1 MIDSILF
8 DNDFLQ
14 KLEQFSLL
22 SRKLRKGAVRGEHRV
37 IRRGMSTEFH
47 DYKAYNSGDDLRYID
62 WNIYGRLDKL
72 LIKLFSGEEDQSV
85 HILLDTSLSMN
96 TGTPSKID
104 YAKQIAGALAYIA
117 VHSLDRVGITSF
129 SDRTGAI
136 YVPERRLTNIYSM
149 FRYLESIKV
158 DGTTAFNKA
167 LKEYSGKVKRPGTA
181 VVISDMLDRGGF
193 EEGLLSL
200 IYRKF
205 DVVLLQILSEDE
217 LLPAISGSVKLID
230 AETDV
235 QMRVSIDKQS
245 ARQYQ
250 EELEGW
256 FSSIERFCR
265 QKNIDYIRSG
275 NLVPI
280 EDFLL
285 KYLRHGGMI
294 G

>member
-1 MIDSILF
+1 MENSLLF
-8 DNDFLQ
+8 DNEFLQ
-14 KLEQFSLL
+14 KLERFSIL

-37 IRRGMSTEFH
+37 IRKGMSTEFH
-47 DYKAYNSGDDLRYID
+47 DYRDYNSGDDLRYID
-62 WNIYGRLDKL
+62 WNIYGRLDRL

-96 TGTPSKID
+96 DGRPSKID

-129 SDRTGAI
+129 SDRMGEI
-136 YVPERRLTNIYSM
+136 FVPERRLSNMYSM
-149 FRYLESIKV
+149 FQYLESIETE
-158 DGTTAFNKA
+158 GSTSFNKA
-167 LKEYSGKVKRPGTA
+167 LKEYSQKVKRPGTA
-181 VVISDMLDRGGF
+181 VIISDLLDRDGF

-205 DVVLLQILSEDE
+205 DVVVLQVLSEEE
-217 LLPAISGSVKLID
+217 LSPDLSGSVKLID
-230 AETDV
+230 SESDG
-235 QMRVSIDKQS
+235 QIRVSIDKKFT
-245 ARQYQ
+245 RQYQ
-250 EELEGW
+250 EELGQW
-256 FSSIERFCR
+256 FETIESFCR
-265 QKNIDYIRSG
+265 KKNIDYIRSG

>member
-1 MIDSILF
+1 MEDSLLF
-8 DNDFLQ
+8 DNDFLR
-14 KLEQFSLL
+14 KLEKFSIL

-47 DYKAYNSGDDLRYID
+47 DYKDYHSGDDLRYID
-62 WNIYGRLDKL
+62 WNIFERLDKL
-72 LIKLFSGEEDQSV
+72 LIKIFSGEEDQSV

-96 TGTPSKID
+96 SGNPAKID

-129 SDRTGAI
+129 SDRMGEI
-136 YVPERRLTNIYSM
+136 FVPERRLSNMYSM
-149 FRYLESIKV
+149 FRYIESIKA
-158 DGTTAFNKA
+158 DGSTAFNKA
-167 LKEYSGKVKRPGTA
+167 LKEYAGKVKRPGTA
-181 VVISDMLDRGGF
+181 VVISDMMDREGF

-205 DVVLLQILSEDE
+205 DVVVLQVLSEEE
-217 LLPAISGSVKLID
+217 LSPRISGSMKLID
-230 AETDV
+230 SESNNKI
-235 QMRVSIDKQS
+235 RVSIDKKYS
-245 ARQYQ
+245 REYLT
-250 EELEGW
+250 ELENW
-256 FSSIERFCR
+256 FETIELFCR

-285 KYLRHGGMI
+285 KYLRQGGMI

>member
-1 MIDSILF
+1 MEGSLLF
-8 DNDFLQ
+8 DNNFLR
-14 KLEQFSLL
+14 KLEKFSIL

-47 DYKAYNSGDDLRYID
+47 DYKDYNRGDDLRYID

-72 LIKLFSGEEDQSV
+72 LIKIFSGEEDQSV

-96 TGTPSKID
+96 SGKPLKMD

-129 SDRTGAI
+129 SDRMGEI
-136 YVPERRLTNIYSM
+136 YIPERRLSRLFSM
-149 FRYLESIKV
+149 FHYLESIEA
-158 DGTTAFNKA
+158 GGSTAFNKA

-181 VVISDMLDRGGF
+181 VVISDMMDPKGF

-205 DVVLLQILSEDE
+205 DVVLLQVLSEEE
-217 LLPAISGSVKLID
+217 LSPGLSGSVKLID
-230 AETDV
+230 SESKIPLKL
-235 QMRVSIDKQS
+235 SIDKKYT
-245 ARQYQ
+245 REYGT
-250 EELEGW
+250 ELESW
-256 FSSIERFCR
+256 FGTIENFCR
-265 QKNIDYIRSG
+265 KKNIDYIRSG
-275 NLVPI
+275 NRIPI

-285 KYLRHGGMI
+285 KFLRQGGMI

>member
-1 MIDSILF
+1 MDGSLLF

-14 KLEQFSLL
+14 KLEKFSIL
-22 SRKLRKGAVRGEHRV
+22 SRKLRKGALRGEHRV

-47 DYKAYNSGDDLRYID
+47 DYKDYNSGDDLRYID
-62 WNIYGRLDKL
+62 WNIYGRLSKL
-72 LIKLFSGEEDQSV
+72 LIKVFSGEEDQSV

-96 TGTPSKID
+96 CGNPVKID

-129 SDRTGAI
+129 SDRMGEI
-136 YVPERRLTNIYSM
+136 FVPERRLSNMFSM
-149 FRYLESIKV
+149 FRYLESIEA
-158 DGTTAFNKA
+158 DGKTAFNKA

-181 VVISDMLDRGGF
+181 IVISDLMDEEGF

-205 DVVLLQILSEDE
+205 DVVVLQVLSEEE
-217 LLPAISGSVKLID
+217 LSPKISGSVKLID
-230 AETDV
+230 SESHNS
-235 QMRVSIDKQS
+235 MKVSMDK
-245 ARQYQ
+245 RYNREYQ
-250 EELEGW
+250 QELTNW
-256 FSSIERFCR
+256 FDSIEDFCR
-265 QKNIDYIRSG
+265 KKNIDYIRSG

-285 KYLRHGGMI
+285 KYLRQGGMI